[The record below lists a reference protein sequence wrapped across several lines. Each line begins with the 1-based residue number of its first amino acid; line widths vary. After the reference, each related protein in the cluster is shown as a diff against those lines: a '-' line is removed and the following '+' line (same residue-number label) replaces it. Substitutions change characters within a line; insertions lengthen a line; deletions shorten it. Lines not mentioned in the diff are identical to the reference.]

1 MRFDKKQQNSVK
13 QLFFNKKF
21 FLKIVCN
28 KNKSTS
34 KFDLPRV
41 MFFTQSCLTLCDLMD
56 CSPPGSSAWN
66 SPDRN
71 TEVGSHSLR

>member
-13 QLFFNKKF
+13 QLSFNKK
-21 FLKIVCN
+21 KIFKDCLN

-56 CSPPGSSAWN
+56 CSPPGSSAMEF
-66 SPDRN
+66 SRQ
-71 TEVGSHSLR
+71 EY